1 MAEGI
6 KLNFKGNL
14 KDEDFKKILVASILI
29 FIGIIFLFIN
39 ESSYIKQ
46 IENYYKVGG
55 EATLINPNSPNPTNN
70 NKLVYASGTITPAS
84 ETKDEVLEVSTN
96 SLRLKRKVEVYQWK
110 ETTAQVNKPSSYDL
124 VWSDTLID
132 SNKFVDREK
141 VNVKEFEYKQEEFSN
156 PSVKI
161 GVLPLNDQ
169 YVSKLSNYKPLSL
182 SELFPDKVK
191 KPDTIISNL
200 YECVC
205 INTTICPNYNKVKSV
220 ASQLKLEIVK
230 FYPQASAYQ
239 AKDWRC
245 KKLPDEVIS
254 NIVRF
259 KNGMTL
265 EDNYL
270 YKGWDYKTPQIGDT
284 RISYEIVPSGEYSL
298 VGKQLN
304 NSIVAYTSGGGNLVA
319 NIAAGNVPVNALY
332 KEPTKR
338 GFALQLVLRLIP
350 FALFFV
356 GFRILGKEKS
366 ALAKITPLLE
376 KLGNLAEKPI
386 FISLVLFLLILG
398 INWVFYDL
406 VQGMLAFIP
415 AVALVFILLKL
426 NKVKQQTANS
436 SPDSIEPIILKPA
449 PKQVNENTKKASPA
463 PSFFQTVV
471 DSFKKLTQKLTQ
483 KKPPLGTSVPNKVE
497 EARKT
502 STTATVQTND
512 YKPQQ
517 APSPQPQIIKPT
529 VQASANPT
537 PKAQA
542 MTTATPT
549 VTNTKT
555 PITPNTPA
563 PPANPP
569 VQAKAS
575 NPPIA
580 THTTPPKPAEK
591 IVEKPVEKA
600 VDKTTEKTPE
610 KTPEKTIEKVAE
622 KPNEKILEKP
632 TPTGSNIP
640 TSNDISNTLKK
651 IKPASDD
658 TKSPAVNSPITTKTE
673 ESPTPKK
680 EQTALGAAV
689 SNDDKNKFFE
699 QFKKK

>member
-6 KLNFKGNL
+6 KLNLKGNL

-84 ETKDEVLEVSTN
+84 ETKDEALEVSTN

-110 ETTAQVNKPSSYDL
+110 ETPSQTNQPSTYDM
-124 VWSDTLID
+124 VWNDAPID
-132 SNKFVDREK
+132 SNKFVDRDK
-141 VNVKEFEYKQEEFSN
+141 TNPKEFEYKQEEFSN
-156 PSVKI
+156 PSVKL
-161 GVLPLNDQ
+161 GVLPLNNQ
-169 YVSKLSNYKPLSL
+169 YVSKLSNYKPLTL

-220 ASQLKLEIVK
+220 ASQLKLEIIK

-254 NIVRF
+254 NTVRF

-270 YKGWDYKTPQIGDT
+270 YKGWDYKIPQIGDT

-304 NSIVAYTSGGGNLVA
+304 NSIVAYNSGGGNLVA
-319 NIAAGNVPVNALY
+319 NIAVGKVPVNALY

-338 GFALQLVLRLIP
+338 GFTLQLVLRLIP

-366 ALAKITPLLE
+366 ALSKITPLLE

-386 FISLVLFLLILG
+386 LISLVLFLLILG

-415 AVALVFILLKL
+415 AAALVFILLKL
-426 NKVKQQTANS
+426 NKIKQKTANN
-436 SPDSIEPIILKPA
+436 SPDNIEPIILKPA
-449 PKQVNENTKKASPA
+449 PTQDLKTNENTKKASPS
-463 PSFFQTVV
+463 PSFLQTIA
-471 DSFKKLTQKLTQ
+471 DSFKKLTQNLTQ
-483 KKPPLGTSVPNKVE
+483 KKPSLGASVPNKVE
-497 EARKT
+497 EAKKT
-502 STTATVQTND
+502 IATATTQTND

-517 APSPQPQIIKPT
+517 APSPQPQTIKPT

-542 MTTATPT
+542 TTTATPT
-549 VTNTKT
+549 ATNTT
-555 PITPNTPA
+555 RPITPNTPT

-569 VQAKAS
+569 AQAKAS
-575 NPPIA
+575 NPSIA
-580 THTTPPKPAEK
+580 TPTTPPKPA
-591 IVEKPVEKA
+591 
-600 VDKTTEKTPE
+600 E

-622 KPNEKILEKP
+622 KPTEKILEKP

-640 TSNDISNTLKK
+640 SSNDISNTLKK

-658 TKSPAVNSPITTKTE
+658 TAIPAVNSPSKAKIE
-673 ESPTPKK
+673 ESPAPKK
-680 EQTALGAAV
+680 EQTALGEAV

>member
-55 EATLINPNSPNPTNN
+55 EATVINPNSPNPANN

-110 ETTAQVNKPSSYDL
+110 ESPSQTNQPSTYDM
-124 VWSDTLID
+124 VWNDAPID
-132 SNKFVDREK
+132 SNKFVDRDK
-141 VNVKEFEYKQEEFSN
+141 TNPKEFLYRQEEFSN
-156 PSVKI
+156 PSLKF
-161 GVLPLNDQ
+161 GALGLNGQ
-169 YVSKLSNYKPLSL
+169 YISKLSNYQPLSL
-182 SELFPDKVK
+182 PELFPDKVK

-254 NIVRF
+254 NTVRF

-304 NSIVAYTSGGGNLVA
+304 NSIVAYTSGGSNLVA
-319 NIAAGNVPVNALY
+319 NIAVGKVPVNALY

-350 FALFFV
+350 FVLFFV

-366 ALAKITPLLE
+366 ALSKITPLLE

-386 FISLVLFLLILG
+386 FISLILFLLILG

-406 VQGMLAFIP
+406 MQGMLAFIP

-426 NKVKQQTANS
+426 NKIKQKTANS

-449 PKQVNENTKKASPA
+449 PKQELKTNENTKKASPA
-463 PSFFQTVV
+463 PSFFQTVA

-483 KKPPLGTSVPNKVE
+483 KKPSLGTSVPNKVE
-497 EARKT
+497 EAKKT
-502 STTATVQTND
+502 ITTATVQTND

-517 APSPQPQIIKPT
+517 APSPPPQTIKPT

-542 MTTATPT
+542 TTTAMPT
-549 VTNTKT
+549 VTNTT
-555 PITPNTPA
+555 RPITPNTPA

-575 NPPIA
+575 NPNIA
-580 THTTPPKPAEK
+580 TPTTPPKPAEK
-591 IVEKPVEKA
+591 IADKTPEKPVEK
-600 VDKTTEKTPE
+600 
-610 KTPEKTIEKVAE
+610 VA
-622 KPNEKILEKP
+622 EKP

-640 TSNDISNTLKK
+640 ASNNISNTLKK
-651 IKPASDD
+651 IKPASDAN
-658 TKSPAVNSPITTKTE
+658 TIPAANSPITTKTE
-673 ESPTPKK
+673 ESPAPKK
-680 EQTALGAAV
+680 EQTTLGEAV
-689 SNDDKNKFFE
+689 SNEDKNKFFE